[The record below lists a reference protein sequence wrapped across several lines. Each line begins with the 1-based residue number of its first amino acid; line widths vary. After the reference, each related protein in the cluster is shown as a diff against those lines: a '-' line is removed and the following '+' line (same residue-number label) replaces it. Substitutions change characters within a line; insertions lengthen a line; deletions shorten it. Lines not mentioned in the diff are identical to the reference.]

1 MADERKPRELSA
13 TERMER
19 ARLRTH
25 AVRRET
31 MAFVSLLC
39 RMYPAHRCKA
49 EREQQKD
56 HSIVVCVHTPA
67 GQMAW
72 KLTEDEHKRFAKLPM
87 QDNDWDRHTQAQRI
101 ERIDA
106 LEPKLKR

>member
-1 MADERKPRELSA
+1 MAEERRVLSA

-19 ARLRTH
+19 ARDRTH

-39 RMYPAHRCKA
+39 RMYPSHRCKA
-49 EREQQKD
+49 EREQKTND
-56 HSIVVCVHTPA
+56 YAIVVCVHTPA

-87 QDNDWDRHTQAQRI
+87 QENDWDRHTQAQRI

-106 LEPKLKR
+106 LDPKLKR